1 MSTPNIAMANRI
13 EIWQT
18 SRLIPYDRNARTH
31 SPEQVDKIAASI
43 AEFGFTNPIL
53 VDSADGII
61 AGHGR
66 LLAAQRLGLSE
77 VPVVVLDHLTEAQ
90 RRAYILADNRLALDA
105 GWDVEMLAQELEA
118 LQAMD
123 FDLDLTGF
131 NQEEIAKYLDINEP
145 EPPGDPEEVPTVAKF
160 PTSCPGDLWI
170 LGKHRLLCGSATT
183 ITDVER
189 LVNGELVD
197 MMWTD
202 PPYNVA
208 YKGKTKDA
216 LEIQNDS
223 MGNEDFRQF
232 LLDAYLSAYAVLKP
246 GGAVYVAHADSEGEN
261 FRGAMRESG
270 LLVKQCLVWV
280 KSCMVMGRQDYQ
292 WKHEP
297 ILYGWKEG
305 AAHTW
310 LSDRKQTTVL
320 EFNKPTRNGEHPTM
334 KPVDLVEYCI
344 RNHIGPGGSVI
355 DLFGGSGTTLIAA
368 ENIGARAFLTE
379 LDPLYVD
386 VIVRR
391 WQEFTGKEAILES
404 DGWTFAEAVER
415 RAPVGL

>member
-1 MSTPNIAMANRI
+1 MPTPNASNREQPQI
-13 EIWQT
+13 NQVET
-18 SRLIPYDRNARTH
+18 ASLLPYARNSRTH
-31 SPEQVDKIAASI
+31 SDAQIAQIAASI
-43 AEFGFTNPIL
+43 KEFGFTNPVL
-53 VDSADGII
+53 VRGRDVV

-66 LLAAQRLGLSE
+66 LLAAQKLGLAT
-77 VPVVVLDHLTEAQ
+77 VPAVDLSYLTETQAK
-90 RRAYILADNRLALDA
+90 AYVIADNQLALNA
-105 GWDVEMLAQELEA
+105 GWDHGMLALELAE
-118 LQAMD
+118 LQTD
-123 FDLDLTGF
+123 GFDLDLLGF
-131 NQEEIAKYLDINEP
+131 ADAQALLAAADAGLAEGVDEDAEV
-145 EPPGDPEEVPTVAKF
+145 EVPADPITQ
-160 PTSCPGDLWI
+160 PGDLI
-170 LGKHRLLCGSATT
+170 LLGKHRLLCGSATVM
-183 ITDVER
+183 TDVER
-189 LVNGELVD
+189 LVAGELVD

-280 KSCMVMGRQDYQ
+280 KSCMFMGRQDYQ

-320 EFNKPTRNGEHPTM
+320 EFNKPNRNGEHPTM
-334 KPVDLVEYCI
+334 KPVDLVEYCL
-344 RNHIGPGGSVI
+344 RNHIGANASVL

-368 ENIGARAFLTE
+368 EKIGARAFLTE
-379 LDPLYVD
+379 LDPRYCD
-386 VIVRR
+386 VIVKR
-391 WQEFTGKEAILES
+391 WELLTGKTAIRPG
-404 DGWTFAEAVER
+404 DGA
-415 RAPVGL
+415 

>member
-1 MSTPNIAMANRI
+1 MYFLGMEPSNAAPREQP
-13 EIWQT
+13 EIVHVQT
-18 SRLIPYDRNARTH
+18 SDLIPYARNSRTH
-31 SPEQVDKIAASI
+31 SDAQVAQIAASI
-43 AEFGFTNPIL
+43 KEFGFTNPVL
-53 VDSADGII
+53 VRGVSVV

-66 LLAAQRLGLSE
+66 LLAAQKLGLATVPTIDLSYLSE
-77 VPVVVLDHLTEAQ
+77 TQA
-90 RRAYILADNRLALDA
+90 RAYVIADNQLALNA
-105 GWDVEMLAQELEA
+105 GWDTGLLGLELLDLKSEG
-118 LQAMD
+118 
-123 FDLDLTGF
+123 FDLDLLGF
-131 NQEEIAKYLDINEP
+131 ADAEALLAAADAGLPPDADEDAEI
-145 EPPGDPEEVPTVAKF
+145 EPPVDPITK
-160 PTSCPGDLWI
+160 PGDLII
-170 LGKHRLLCGSATT
+170 LGKHRLLCGSATV

-189 LVNGELVD
+189 LVAGEQMD

-246 GGAVYVAHADSEGEN
+246 GGAVYVAHADLEGEN

-292 WKHEP
+292 CKHEP

-310 LSDRKQTTVL
+310 ISDRKQTTVL
-320 EFNKPTRNGEHPTM
+320 EFAKPARNGEHPTM
-334 KPVDLVEYCI
+334 KPVELVEYCL
-344 RNHIGPGGSVI
+344 RDHIVANASVL

-368 ENIGARAFLTE
+368 EKIGARAFLME
-379 LDPLYVD
+379 LDPRYCD
-386 VIVRR
+386 VIVKR
-391 WQEFTGKEAILES
+391 WELLTGKTAIRPEA
-404 DGWTFAEAVER
+404 AE
-415 RAPVGL
+415 

>member
-1 MSTPNIAMANRI
+1 MGKKNTSEGEQIKIVHRAISTI
-13 EIWQT
+13 
-18 SRLIPYDRNARTH
+18 IPYAKNSRTH
-31 SPEQVDKIAASI
+31 SDAQVAQIAASI
-43 AEFGFTNPIL
+43 KEFGFTNPIL
-53 VDSADGII
+53 VRGDQIV

-66 LLAAQRLGLSE
+66 FLAASRLGLES
-77 VPVVVLDHLTEAQ
+77 VPTIDL
-90 RRAYILADNRLALDA
+90 AYMTDTQAKAYVIADNQLALNA
-105 GWDVEMLAQELEA
+105 GWDSGLLCLEL
-118 LQAMD
+118 MD
-123 FDLDLTGF
+123 LKEEGFDLDLLGLADAEALLSAAAAGLADGVDEDEQF
-131 NQEEIAKYLDINEP
+131 
-145 EPPGDPEEVPTVAKF
+145 EPPEDPVTM
-160 PTSCPGDLWI
+160 PGDLII
-170 LGKHRLLCGSATT
+170 LGKHRLLCGSATV

-189 LVNGELVD
+189 LMDGELAD

-208 YKGKTKDA
+208 YKGKTKDS
-216 LEIQNDS
+216 LTIENDS
-223 MGNEDFRQF
+223 MGNDDFRQF

-246 GGAVYVAHADSEGEN
+246 GGACYVAHADSEGEN

-310 LSDRKQTTVL
+310 ISDRKQTTVL
-320 EFNKPTRNGEHPTM
+320 EFNKPSRNGEHPTM
-334 KPVDLVEYCI
+334 KPVELVEYCL
-344 RNHIGPGGSVI
+344 RNHIGANASVL

-368 ENIGARAFLTE
+368 EKIGARAFLTE
-379 LDPLYVD
+379 LDPKYCD

-391 WQEFTGKEAILES
+391 WEALTGKL
-404 DGWTFAEAVER
+404 AVRPGDE
-415 RAPVGL
+415 P